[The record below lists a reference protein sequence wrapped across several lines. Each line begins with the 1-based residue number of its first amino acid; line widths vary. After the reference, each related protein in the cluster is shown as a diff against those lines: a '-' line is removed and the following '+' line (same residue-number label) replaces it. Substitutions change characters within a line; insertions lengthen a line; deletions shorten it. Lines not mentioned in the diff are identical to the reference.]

1 MDADLVFDLRCLPN
15 PYWQPD
21 LRPLTRPGRTVVAYL
36 EAQSRGRWTCIVTLP
51 DFLERWIPRFE
62 EDNRAYITI
71 AIGCTGGQHRSVY
84 MVEKLGAHFGGRPG
98 GVLVRHRELGS

>member
-15 PYWQPD
+15 PYWEPD
-21 LRPLTRPGRTVVAYL
+21 LRPQTGMDAPVISFL
-36 EAQSRGRWTCIVTLP
+36 EAQPAVGDMYRDIAG
-51 DFLERWIPRFE
+51 FLERWIPRFE

-84 MVEKLGAHFGGRPG
+84 MVEKLGKHFTGRKNS
-98 GVLVRHRELGS
+98 VLVRHRELRS